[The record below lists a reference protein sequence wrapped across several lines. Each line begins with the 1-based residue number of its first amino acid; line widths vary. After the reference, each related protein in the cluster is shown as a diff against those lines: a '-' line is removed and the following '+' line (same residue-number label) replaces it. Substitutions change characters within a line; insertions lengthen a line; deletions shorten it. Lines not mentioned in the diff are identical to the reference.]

1 MPKHLTLSTKEM
13 VMEKPSPLL
22 VGREFVRQYYTL
34 LNKAP
39 DFLHRFYGRNS
50 SYVHGGL
57 DASGKPQE
65 AVYGQAEIHKKVM
78 SLQFSECHTKIR
90 HVDAH
95 ATLSD
100 GVVVQVMGELS
111 NNGQPM
117 RKFMQTFV
125 LAPEGSV
132 PNKFYVHND
141 IFRYEDEVFGD
152 SEGELDEESE
162 EEVEEEQEERQP
174 SPEPVQENASST
186 YYENHPV
193 TNGIEEAL
201 EESSHEPEPELESE
215 TKAEELKAE
224 VEEKTLEELEEK
236 SPSPPPVEPVSLPQE
251 PPKAFSWASVTSKNL
266 PPSGTVSSSGI
277 PPHVKAPVSQGCT
290 GAGVGKGLLGQEWKL
305 SLKLSLNLLAFVSS
319 VPGRDRVFHH
329 EDLGQIYTHLLT
341 SVGLRSSFVLLV
353 GRGDMEQNESDN
365 RRIIRYPDS
374 HQLFVGNLPH
384 DIDESELKEFFMS
397 FGNVVELR
405 INTKGV
411 GGKLPNFGF
420 VVFDDSEPVQRI
432 LVAKPIMFRG
442 EVRLNVEEKKT
453 RATRERE
460 TRGGD
465 ERRDIRRN
473 ERGPGGAPWNSGWWH
488 DAGPG
493 RKRTSSTRWHGTET
507 WLWTR
512 NRADGRPFHRTASLR
527 SPL

>member
-1 MPKHLTLSTKEM
+1 
-13 VMEKPSPLL
+13 MEKPSPLL

-215 TKAEELKAE
+215 TKTEELKAE

-251 PPKAFSWASVTSKNL
+251 PPKPRVETKPEAQSQ
-266 PPSGTVSSSGI
+266 PPRVREQRPRERPGF
-277 PPHVKAPVSQGCT
+277 PPRGPR
-290 GAGVGKGLLGQEWKL
+290 
-305 SLKLSLNLLAFVSS
+305 
-319 VPGRDRVFHH
+319 P
-329 EDLGQIYTHLLT
+329 
-341 SVGLRSSFVLLV
+341 

-453 RATRERE
+453 RAARERE
-460 TRGGD
+460 TRGGGD
-465 ERRDIRRN
+465 DRRDIRRN
-473 ERGPGGAPWNSGWWH
+473 DRGPGGPRGIVGGGMMR
-488 DAGPG
+488 D
-493 RKRTSSTRWHGTET
+493 R
-507 WLWTR
+507 
-512 NRADGRPFHRTASLR
+512 DGRGPPPRGGMAQKLGSGRGTGQMEGRFTGQRR
-527 SPL
+527 

>member
-1 MPKHLTLSTKEM
+1 M

-186 YYENHPV
+186 YYESHPV

-251 PPKAFSWASVTSKNL
+251 PPKPRVETKPEAQSQ
-266 PPSGTVSSSGI
+266 PPRVREQRPRERPGF
-277 PPHVKAPVSQGCT
+277 PPRGPR
-290 GAGVGKGLLGQEWKL
+290 
-305 SLKLSLNLLAFVSS
+305 
-319 VPGRDRVFHH
+319 P
-329 EDLGQIYTHLLT
+329 
-341 SVGLRSSFVLLV
+341 

-453 RATRERE
+453 RAARERE
-460 TRGGD
+460 TRGGGD
-465 ERRDIRRN
+465 DRRDIRRN
-473 ERGPGGAPWNSGWWH
+473 DRGPGGPRGIVGSGMMR
-488 DAGPG
+488 D
-493 RKRTSSTRWHGTET
+493 R
-507 WLWTR
+507 
-512 NRADGRPFHRTASLR
+512 DGRGPPPRGGLAQKLGSGRGTGQMEGRFTGQRR
-527 SPL
+527 

>member
-1 MPKHLTLSTKEM
+1 M

-57 DASGKPQE
+57 DATGKPQE

-78 SLQFSECHTKIR
+78 SLQFSECRTKIR

-152 SEGELDEESE
+152 SEAEMDEGRKCVFPKRCCPPHPLKTLSLNCSNG
-162 EEVEEEQEERQP
+162 VEEPLE
-174 SPEPVQENASST
+174 EPVN
-186 YYENHPV
+186 
-193 TNGIEEAL
+193 
-201 EESSHEPEPELESE
+201 EPEPEPEPEIKNEEIKPE
-215 TKAEELKAE
+215 T
-224 VEEKTLEELEEK
+224 EEKVQEELEEK
-236 SPSPPPVEPVSLPQE
+236 SPTPPPAEPVVLPQE

-266 PPSGTVSSSGI
+266 PPSGTVPASGI
-277 PPHVKAPVSQGCT
+277 PPHVIKAPASQARVDVKPEAPAQSLRVREQRPRERPAFQPRGPR
-290 GAGVGKGLLGQEWKL
+290 VG
-305 SLKLSLNLLAFVSS
+305 
-319 VPGRDRVFHH
+319 GRSDN
-329 EDLGQIYTHLLT
+329 
-341 SVGLRSSFVLLV
+341 
-353 GRGDMEQNESDN
+353 EQSESDN
-365 RRIIRYPDS
+365 RRMYRYPDS

-397 FGNVVELR
+397 YGNVMELR

-432 LVAKPIMFRG
+432 LLSKPIMFRG

-453 RATRERE
+453 RAARERE

-465 ERRDIRRN
+465 DRRDIRRN
-473 ERGPGGAPWNSGWWH
+473 DRGPGGPRGLISGGMVR
-488 DAGPG
+488 D
-493 RKRTSSTRWHGTET
+493 R
-507 WLWTR
+507 
-512 NRADGRPFHRTASLR
+512 DGRGPPPRGGMVQKLGSGRGGAPPVEGRFSGQRR
-527 SPL
+527 